1 MGRQY
6 DVAIVGGGVVGSA
19 VAYYLEKHGFAGS
32 VAIVEKDTT
41 YANSCTARSAGG
53 IRQQF
58 STPENIALSRFGLKL
73 IRDLK
78 SEFGSEADVSFR
90 EQGYLILASPEGL
103 PVLNANH
110 ALQFAE
116 GADNIILTPADL
128 AARFPWIISD
138 GLGGG
143 CFGLSGEG
151 WLDPYSLM
159 TLFRKAATAKGAEIL
174 AGEVAAIIRDEGTVA
189 AIALGDGER
198 IGVGALVNAAG
209 AGAGMLAA
217 LAGIALPV
225 NPRKRYVY
233 VLDCPSASEALHRA
247 PLTVDPSGIYFR
259 PEGKHFICGL
269 SPEEQDEPK
278 MLDWEVD
285 YGWFEERI
293 WPGLAARVPAFEA
306 VKVINAWVGHYD
318 YNSFD
323 QNAVIGRHPEL
334 VNFYF
339 ANGFSGHG
347 LQQAPAAG
355 NAIAELITLGEY
367 RAIDL
372 SRFGYERIAAA
383 TPLYEQN
390 VI

>member
-19 VAYYLEKHGFAGS
+19 VAYYLEKHGFGGS

-128 AARFPWIISD
+128 AARFPWIVSD

>member
-19 VAYYLEKHGFAGS
+19 VAYYLEKHGFGGS

-128 AARFPWIISD
+128 AARFPWIVSD

-159 TLFRKAATAKGAEIL
+159 TLFRKAAAAKGAEIL

>member
-19 VAYYLEKHGFAGS
+19 VAYYLEKHGFGGS

-128 AARFPWIISD
+128 AARFPWIVSD

-372 SRFGYERIAAA
+372 SRLGYERIAAA

>member
-19 VAYYLEKHGFAGS
+19 VAYYLEKHGFGGS

-128 AARFPWIISD
+128 AARFPWIVSD

-159 TLFRKAATAKGAEIL
+159 TLFRKAAAAKGAEIL
-174 AGEVAAIIRDEGTVA
+174 AGEVAAIVRDEGTVA

-269 SPEEQDEPK
+269 SPEEQDEPT

>member
-19 VAYYLEKHGFAGS
+19 VAYYLEKHGFSGS

-58 STPENIALSRFGLKL
+58 STPENIALSRFGLNL

-110 ALQFAE
+110 ALQLAE

-128 AARFPWIISD
+128 AVRFPWIVSD

-159 TLFRKAATAKGAEIL
+159 TLFRKAAAKGAEIL

-278 MLDWEVD
+278 ILDWEVD

-390 VI
+390 LI

>member
-19 VAYYLEKHGFAGS
+19 VAYYLEKHGFGGS

-128 AARFPWIISD
+128 AARFPWIVSD

-269 SPEEQDEPK
+269 SPEEQDEPRT
-278 MLDWEVD
+278 LDWEVD

>member
-6 DVAIVGGGVVGSA
+6 DVAIIGGGVVGSA
-19 VAYYLEKHGFAGS
+19 VAYYLEKHGFGGS

-78 SEFGSEADVSFR
+78 TEFGSEADVSFR

-103 PVLNANH
+103 PVLAANH

-159 TLFRKAATAKGAEIL
+159 TLFRKAAAAKGAEIL
-174 AGEVAAIIRDEGTVA
+174 AGEVAAIVRDEGTVA

>member
-78 SEFGSEADVSFR
+78 SEFGSEADVSFH

-128 AARFPWIISD
+128 AARFPWIVSD

-159 TLFRKAATAKGAEIL
+159 TLFRKAAASKGAEIL